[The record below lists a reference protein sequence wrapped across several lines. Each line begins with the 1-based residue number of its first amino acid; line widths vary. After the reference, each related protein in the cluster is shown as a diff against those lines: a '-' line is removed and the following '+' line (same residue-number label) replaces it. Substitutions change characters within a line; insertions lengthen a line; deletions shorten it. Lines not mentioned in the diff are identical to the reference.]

1 MPILRP
7 GDPLFVRLRF
17 PNPGARLHLQGAGE
31 FWFTNLVEDAER
43 LLTVGHTY
51 TLQDIE
57 VYSSW
62 AKVTLAEIPDA
73 EFPLS
78 FFRYDKPGTPSPD
91 TDR

>member
-7 GDPLFVRLRF
+7 GDPEFDRLRF
-17 PNPGARLHLQGAGE
+17 PVPGTKLRFTGANEE
-31 FWFTNLVEDAER
+31 FWFTNIIEAAQR
-43 LLTVGHTY
+43 LLTDGDIY

-62 AKVTLAEIPDA
+62 AMVTLREIPGG

-78 FFRYDKPGTPSPD
+78 FFKYDRNP
-91 TDR
+91 RQ